1 MPFVLLAYG
10 GLRGPSLSKL
20 RFASQVD
27 IAPTLLRELAMPAP
41 ATWNGSALQD
51 PSPRDFIPFQER
63 WDIGVYDLRDAG
75 TMWKYWLNSKTGE
88 EFVFDLSGDPGEQF
102 NRVSTAPARLRREW
116 RRRILAEQTVTSK
129 RRLSQ
134 DIEP

>member
-1 MPFVLLAYG
+1 
-10 GLRGPSLSKL
+10 
-20 RFASQVD
+20 
-27 IAPTLLRELAMPAP
+27 MPAP
-41 ATWNGSALQD
+41 VTWSGSALQD

-134 DIEP
+134 DIDP